1 MMSGLSGILEA
12 VGLQAIIGFLA
23 GLRKSGTLRLVYDGW
38 SGEVIFDRGEVVD
51 AAFGA
56 ERGLAALD
64 ALALA
69 LPVGT
74 FSFVEGP
81 AESVPPEARTIDLS
95 PQALQAHLEGVLES
109 GSGAPAPA
117 LTPVTVPLLVP
128 GDGVA
133 AGEDGA
139 RKVALTRGAIQT
151 LLAVDGQR
159 SVAEIAA
166 GRGFAETIKDLQAL
180 ARQGLIAMPG
190 QGVPVQGVPVQGGPV
205 QGGPVQG
212 APGWGLE
219 VAPVVPGAAPA
230 ALAAGTPAPQ
240 VQDVSASL
248 EALPAQERP
257 DNRKADDRKA
267 DDRMADDRKADE
279 FKVDDRKVD
288 DRGRARTLVEPPS
301 PAEISSAWPAIWDPV
316 APPSA
321 QEERPSTRPVAP
333 AAERPSAEPIVPVAQ
348 PVPLAAVSEDNTC
361 PKLGF
366 ADDVTRH
373 FSRPTQIHRCFAGTN
388 PVRIVTDDQQDF
400 CLTGQ
405 FPTCARFAAAAT
417 SPQAV
422 PDTLRPRGVAPD
434 ERGAPEEPLSGSM
447 PEPAPS
453 PVAGSSQPLSR
464 ERLPAA
470 RAGSVSLMAGAGNG
484 ALESPPDAL
493 EPAPLDR
500 GRRWTPAAL
509 VGSVPPGREGAGAAD
524 GGAVVP
530 LPETD
535 AAPPAPPVTLRDRR
549 RPSAPPVVGGGGAPA
564 RPAGD
569 GALQRLRG
577 SRTQLLL
584 GLATIGIAAALLA
597 PVLMRPPEDV
607 PVQPAPLGTA
617 GPDTTPAA
625 AVSASPG
632 TPVPT
637 PRALRTVFDDRFV
650 NSQGSWPN
658 NPESSAWFAEGAYRL
673 LARQAGQF
681 VAIGAPLRERFRDVV
696 VTGAFRKVSG
706 PVGGGYGLIVRD
718 QGPGARDGASQVGRF
733 YVFEVGDKGEVGI
746 WRRDGDKWIDILP
759 WTPSGAVSQGNSA
772 NTLSVQALGPQ
783 LTFSVNGQ
791 VVSSQT
797 DTNLQEGSVGIF
809 VGGDGNEVVIE
820 RFLVQVPS

>member
-1 MMSGLSGILEA
+1 ML
-12 VGLQAIIGFLA
+12 
-23 GLRKSGTLRLVYDGW
+23 
-38 SGEVIFDRGEVVD
+38 
-51 AAFGA
+51 
-56 ERGLAALD
+56 
-64 ALALA
+64 
-69 LPVGT
+69 
-74 FSFVEGP
+74 
-81 AESVPPEARTIDLS
+81 
-95 PQALQAHLEGVLES
+95 
-109 GSGAPAPA
+109 APA
-117 LTPVTVPLLVP
+117 LTPATVPLLVP

-180 ARQGLIAMPG
+180 ARQGLIA
-190 QGVPVQGVPVQGGPV
+190 VPVQGAPVQGA
-205 QGGPVQG
+205 PVQG

-219 VAPVVPGAAPA
+219 VAPAPVVPGGAPA
-230 ALAAGTPAPQ
+230 VLAAGAPGPQ

-257 DNRKADDRKA
+257 HN
-267 DDRMADDRKADE
+267 RKADE
-279 FKVDDRKVD
+279 FKVDDRA
-288 DRGRARTLVEPPS
+288 RARALVEPPS

-316 APPSA
+316 VPSPA

-333 AAERPSAEPIVPVAQ
+333 AAERPSAEPIVPVVQ
-348 PVPLAAVSEDNTC
+348 PVPPAAVSEDNTC

-373 FSRPTQIHRCFAGTN
+373 FSRPTQLHRCFAGTN

-422 PDTLRPRGVAPD
+422 PDTLRPRGVAPE
-434 ERGAPEEPLSGSM
+434 ERGAPEEPRSGSM

-484 ALESPPDAL
+484 ALESPPDAP
-493 EPAPLDR
+493 EPAPLDRGRR

-509 VGSVPPGREGAGAAD
+509 VGSVPAGREGAGAVD

-535 AAPPAPPVTLRDRR
+535 AAPAVPPVTLQDRR

-564 RPAGD
+564 RPAGE

-617 GPDTTPAA
+617 APDTTPAA

-658 NPESSAWFAEGAYRL
+658 NPESTAWFAEGAYRL

-696 VTGAFRKVSG
+696 VTGVFRKVGG